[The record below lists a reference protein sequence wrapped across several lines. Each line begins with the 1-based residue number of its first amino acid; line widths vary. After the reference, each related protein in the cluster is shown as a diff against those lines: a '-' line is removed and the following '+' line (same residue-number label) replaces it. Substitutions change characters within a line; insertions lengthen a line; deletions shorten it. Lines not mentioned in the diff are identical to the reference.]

1 MVQVTRPN
9 YIPSTNNSTIHTTS
23 DLYFNI
29 KWLKDL
35 DNNSYNTKI
44 ALYNLLFFDRV
55 ISIEDG
61 HSYSFFSNLNRN
73 IKISNPM
80 KLDEIQAIN
89 EYIIHYDN
97 LLNVITRTR
106 SDEILPYYSIYLEDK
121 ISKKNLY
128 YFDILKERYIYY
140 AIKDYILN
148 SSIKTSAF
156 RINE

>member
-1 MVQVTRPN
+1 
-9 YIPSTNNSTIHTTS
+9 
-23 DLYFNI
+23 
-29 KWLKDL
+29 
-35 DNNSYNTKI
+35 
-44 ALYNLLFFDRV
+44 
-55 ISIEDG
+55 
-61 HSYSFFSNLNRN
+61 
-73 IKISNPM
+73 M

-106 SDEILPYYSIYLEDK
+106 SDEVLPYYSIYLEDK

-156 RINE
+156 RINV